1 MTAGRRVVTGM
12 KSEYHLG
19 KAWERGG
26 WILGRQHLGLLQ
38 KLVKQS
44 ASMIP
49 IHFCVIVLCFVII

>member
-12 KSEYHLG
+12 KSVPFRKGLG
-19 KAWERGG
+19 EAGCV
-26 WILGRQHLGLLQ
+26 LGRQHLGLLQ

-49 IHFCVIVLCFVII
+49 IHFRVIVLCFVII